1 VLRQNEDTGTRSSFS
16 AGQVVTCEKLQY
28 GNDSSKNPPL
38 VSTNLFFYT
47 TLTMFET
54 QSTTSMIKSQGKN
67 GQRRETI
74 VHFEEKDGDIK
85 TKI

>member
-1 VLRQNEDTGTRSSFS
+1 
-16 AGQVVTCEKLQY
+16 
-28 GNDSSKNPPL
+28 
-38 VSTNLFFYT
+38 
-47 TLTMFET
+47 MFET

-74 VHFEEKDGDIK
+74 VHFEEKDGEIK